1 MRFSCHGGG
10 GGDCEWKCDG
20 GNSGEAQVGDQFV
33 REVKIQMRKI
43 EMRKVNERYQR
54 EVEQIFV
61 GMRSSLA

>member
-1 MRFSCHGGG
+1 MEDVEEIVRRNVMV
-10 GGDCEWKCDG
+10 ET
-20 GNSGEAQVGDQFV
+20 QVGDQFV

>member
-1 MRFSCHGGG
+1 M
-10 GGDCEWKCDG
+10 
-20 GNSGEAQVGDQFV
+20 GDQFV